1 MKGRTKAIVSITLLA
16 LLFWILP
23 WAQLEETLRRLS
35 LRTWLGLLAGFVGG
49 HLLGVVKWRTVVN
62 AGRARLGFKDA
73 IMCYGAGLF
82 TNLCLPTIVG
92 GDILRLTM
100 ASRITRNPAAVA
112 LGGVTDR
119 LSDILAL
126 GILLALG
133 LLLSTDQLPGL
144 WGQVITVVVV
154 VGAVIAMAGL
164 PFVLQ
169 RPLKKWPRK
178 FRRPIGR
185 VLVALRHSWK
195 TPSALATALTLS
207 LVIQGGFVLLN
218 VALGR
223 SIGIDV
229 DLSVWLIAW
238 PAAKVAGLLPIS
250 LGGLAVREASLGALL
265 LPFGVPMATGVAAS
279 LIWQTVLIGGGLVGG
294 ATWVM
299 LRPSDGSPDAFAPK
313 PKITATNA

>member
-1 MKGRTKAIVSITLLA
+1 MTGRTKAIVSVGLLA

-23 WAQLEETLRRLS
+23 WSQLEEAFRRLS

-62 AGRARLGFKDA
+62 AGRARLGFRDA

-100 ASRITRNPAAVA
+100 ASRITRNPAAVT

-154 VGAVIAMAGL
+154 VGAVLAMAGL

-169 RPLKKWPRK
+169 RPLARWPKK

-185 VLVALRHSWK
+185 LLVALRHSWK
-195 TPSALATALTLS
+195 TPSALATALALS

-223 SIGIDV
+223 SIGIGV

-279 LIWQTVLIGGGLVGG
+279 LIWQTVLIGGGLIGG

-299 LRPSDGSPDAFAPK
+299 LRPSNGGSDSVAANAEISP
-313 PKITATNA
+313 TNA

>member
-1 MKGRTKAIVSITLLA
+1 MKGRTKAAVSIGLLA
-16 LLFWILP
+16 LLVWVLP
-23 WAQLEETLRRLS
+23 WAQLEEAFRRLS
-35 LRTWLGLLAGFVGG
+35 LRVWLGLLAGFIAG

-62 AGRARLGFKDA
+62 AGRAKLGFRDA
-73 IMCYGAGLF
+73 VMCYGAGLF

-100 ASRITRNPAAVA
+100 ASKITRNPAAVA

-154 VGAVIAMAGL
+154 VGAVLAMAGL

-169 RPLKKWPRK
+169 RPLKSWPRK
-178 FRRPIGR
+178 WRRPIGR
-185 VLVALRHSWK
+185 LLVALRHSWK

-207 LVIQGGFVLLN
+207 LAIQGGFVLLN

-223 SIGIDV
+223 AIGIDLDV
-229 DLSVWLIAW
+229 SVWLIAW

-250 LGGLAVREASLGALL
+250 LGGLAVREASLAALL
-265 LPFGVPMATGVAAS
+265 LPFGVPAATGVAAS
-279 LIWQTVLIGGGLVGG
+279 LIWQTVLIGGGLAGG
-294 ATWVM
+294 ATWVA
-299 LRPSDGSPDAFAPK
+299 LRPSNGNSDSFSANPK
-313 PKITATNA
+313 VHAQNV

>member
-1 MKGRTKAIVSITLLA
+1 MTGRTKAIVSVGLLA

-23 WAQLEETLRRLS
+23 WSQLEETFRRLS

-62 AGRARLGFKDA
+62 AGRARLGFRDA

-144 WGQVITVVVV
+144 WGQVITVIVV
-154 VGAVIAMAGL
+154 VGAVLAMAGL

-169 RPLKKWPRK
+169 RPLKRWPRK

-207 LVIQGGFVLLN
+207 LLIQGGFVLLN

-279 LIWQTVLIGGGLVGG
+279 LIWQTVLIGGGLIGG
-294 ATWVM
+294 ATWVL
-299 LRPSDGSPDAFAPK
+299 LRPSNGSSDSLAAK
-313 PKITATNA
+313 PKISPTNA

>member
-1 MKGRTKAIVSITLLA
+1 MTGRTKAIVSVGLLA

-23 WAQLEETLRRLS
+23 WSQLEETFRRLS

-62 AGRARLGFKDA
+62 AGRARLGFRDA

-92 GDILRLTM
+92 GDLLRLTM

-154 VGAVIAMAGL
+154 VGAVLAMAGL

-169 RPLKKWPRK
+169 RPLKRWPRK

-185 VLVALRHSWK
+185 MLVALRHSWK

-207 LVIQGGFVLLN
+207 LIIQGGFVLLN

-279 LIWQTVLIGGGLVGG
+279 LIWQTVLIGGGLIGG
-294 ATWVM
+294 ATWVL
-299 LRPSDGSPDAFAPK
+299 LRPSNGSSDSFAAK
-313 PKITATNA
+313 PKISPTNA